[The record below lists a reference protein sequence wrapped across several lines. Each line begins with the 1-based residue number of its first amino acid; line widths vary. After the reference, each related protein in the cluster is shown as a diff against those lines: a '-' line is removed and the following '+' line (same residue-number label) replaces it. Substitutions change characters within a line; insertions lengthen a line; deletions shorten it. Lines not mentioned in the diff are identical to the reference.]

1 MIMGKSIILES
12 IKDRSE
18 KYGRILGT
26 IYLEN
31 KTLNEGVETVTYLN
45 INQKMVESGLA
56 ESYLI

>member
-1 MIMGKSIILES
+1 MGKSIILES

-26 IYLEN
+26 IYLETT
-31 KTLNEGVETVTYLN
+31 TLNEGIKTVTYVN
-45 INQKMVESGLA
+45 INQKMVASGFA